1 MRVYFQGCI
10 SLVRII
16 RIMRFAGFTLAR
28 SILDTV
34 SLVLAVETLYTYVV
48 VDFGD
53 PLQLINMPP

>member
-1 MRVYFQGCI
+1 
-10 SLVRII
+10 
-16 RIMRFAGFTLAR
+16 MRFAGFTLAR